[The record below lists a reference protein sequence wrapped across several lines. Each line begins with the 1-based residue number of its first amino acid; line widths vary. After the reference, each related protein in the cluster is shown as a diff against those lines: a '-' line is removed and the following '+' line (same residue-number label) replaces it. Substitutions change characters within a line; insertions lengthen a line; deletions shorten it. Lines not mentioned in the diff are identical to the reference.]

1 MRILKFTLVALA
13 GAVIVAAAIYFVE
26 QIESRPAT
34 SRGFPRHPGV
44 FALALDSHCRSGE
57 LGVARELIRQISNPI
72 RNAALRRAVIRCDQD
87 FRFADAEADLRR
99 GQAALAIQLMSPWYP
114 RGPDPYRAGVILM
127 HADLLEHHLNR
138 AIAMGT
144 ALVARYPRDTS
155 IAKLV
160 RHLMIRSH
168 LDQARRALTT
178 GHPDQAIA
186 LAGPV
191 YRSGQDRYR
200 AGEILAQAELALHHL
215 KAAERVYASLTKV
228 YPTDLHLRKKA
239 GQLRVGTRLTAA
251 RQALSAHEPA
261 RALALAEPLY
271 RSGEDPYGSGLVVA
285 EAEVGLH
292 HPGRAEGVYRA
303 LARRYPADRELG
315 REALALRVGRT
326 LALARS
332 DLSAHEP
339 ARALALAEPLYRSG
353 EDPYGSGLVVAEAE
367 VALHH
372 PGRAEAVYRALAR
385 RYPADRELG
394 REALALEVDR
404 KLTKARE
411 ALSAHE
417 PGRALALAEPLYR
430 SGEDPY
436 GSGLV
441 VAEAEV
447 ALHHPGRAEAVYRAL
462 ARRYPEDSSLAVAAV
477 VAHVQAGHPGEAQ
490 SELRELSPAAR
501 SAVFNSLGSALTR
514 LYGRFVTV
522 DGGVAESTGAYPG
535 DNQFG
540 LRGGF
545 PTSVGNFVV
554 SAQRYHRF
562 GETAEDFGV
571 DFYTALGAGYAG
583 ELSVGYSPNDTFL
596 ANESFGAALSKSL
609 GVVSIEGSIRHL
621 IFSGAVANVLFGGVG
636 FYPGPGLHVETG
648 LYYVPETR
656 AYSVL
661 VAPEWFHGGLNRTY
675 LYLTA
680 GEAGEVLVVQN
691 SILRTPSYGVRLGEV
706 FELSHRFSLNVA
718 LFLDH
723 RSGLYDRRGIYLSLT
738 RRW

>member
-385 RYPADRELG
+385 RYP
-394 REALALEVDR
+394 
-404 KLTKARE
+404 
-411 ALSAHE
+411 
-417 PGRALALAEPLYR
+417 
-430 SGEDPY
+430 
-436 GSGLV
+436 
-441 VAEAEV
+441 
-447 ALHHPGRAEAVYRAL
+447 
-462 ARRYPEDSSLAVAAV
+462 EDSSLAVAAV

-490 SELRELSPAAR
+490 NELRELSPAAR